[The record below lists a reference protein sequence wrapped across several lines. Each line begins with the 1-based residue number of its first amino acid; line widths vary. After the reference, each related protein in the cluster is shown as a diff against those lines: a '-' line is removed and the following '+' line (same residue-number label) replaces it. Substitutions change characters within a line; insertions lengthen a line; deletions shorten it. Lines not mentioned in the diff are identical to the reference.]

1 MPYSVFDLFKIGIG
15 PSSSHTVGPMVA
27 GRRFLG
33 ELKDKGLFDTV
44 RRVSARLHGSLAFT
58 GKGHNS
64 DIAVLLGLCGENP
77 DTIDPDAVP
86 AIVGTI
92 RSNETLNLGGEKTL
106 PFIESRDLVFDYEV
120 ILPAHSNGMC
130 LYAYDDKDECI
141 HKSVYYS
148 IGGGFVA
155 SEAEM
160 TSDRVEAMPEVAI
173 PYDYSTSE
181 ELMRMGELSNKTF
194 AEMVF
199 SNESAW
205 RTPNEVRK
213 GLDHI
218 WKTMKGCMERG
229 LKADGLLP
237 GELQVKRRARAL
249 HKGLEDGSTRNAAMP
264 HECMDWISHWAI
276 AVNEENASGGRIVTA
291 PTNGAAGVIPAVIRY
306 YEEMCPG
313 ADRIGVHDFLLSAA
327 AVGILIKMNA
337 SISGAE
343 AGCQGEVGSACAM
356 AAGGLAAAL
365 GGTNKQVE
373 NAAEIGL
380 EHHLGMTCDPV
391 GGLVQIPCIE
401 RNAMGAVKAI
411 NAASLALQGDGEHY
425 VSLDTVIE
433 TMRQTGEDMQ
443 SKYKETSQGGLA
455 VNVVAC

>member
-1 MPYSVFDLFKIGIG
+1 LAYSVFDLFKIGIG

-27 GRRFLG
+27 GGRFID
-33 ELKDKGLFDTV
+33 ELKEFGQFDQV
-44 RRVSARLHGSLAFT
+44 ARVAARLHGSLAYT
-58 GKGHNS
+58 GKGHAS
-64 DIAVLLGLCGENP
+64 DVAVLLGLSGEKP
-77 DTIDPDAVP
+77 GTIDPENVTG
-86 AIVGTI
+86 IVEYI
-92 RSNETLNLGGEKTL
+92 RGNGVLNLDGSRQI
-106 PFIESRDLVFDYEV
+106 PFTEVEDLVFDYDEV
-120 ILPAHSNGMC
+120 LPAHSNGMS
-130 LYAYDDKDECI
+130 LFAYDEGGECLR
-141 HKSVYYS
+141 KSVYYS

-155 SEAEM
+155 DEEEM
-160 TSDRVEAMPEVAI
+160 SGDRIIAAPDIAI
-173 PYDYSTSE
+173 PYDYTTAE
-181 ELMRMGELSNKTF
+181 ELLRMGEISNKSF
-194 AEMVF
+194 SEMVF
-199 SNESAW
+199 SNECAW
-205 RTPNEVRK
+205 ASPQEVRA

-218 WKTMKGCMERG
+218 WNTMRDCMERG
-229 LKADGLLP
+229 MKAEGILP
-237 GELQVKRRARAL
+237 GDLNVRRRARAL
-249 HKGLEDGSTRNAAMP
+249 RQDLDADAGRNSALP
-264 HECMDWISHWAI
+264 HECMDWISLWAI
-276 AVNEENASGGRIVTA
+276 SVNEENASGGKIVTA

-313 ADRIGVHDFLLSAA
+313 ADKIGIHDFLLAA
-327 AVGILIKMNA
+327 TAVGILIKMNA

-356 AAGGLAAAL
+356 AAGGLAAAF
-365 GGTNKQVE
+365 GGTNKQIE

-411 NAASLALQGDGEHY
+411 NAASLAMRGDGDHY
-425 VSLDTVIE
+425 VTLDAVIE

>member
-1 MPYSVFDLFKIGIG
+1 MAYSVFDLFKIGIG

-27 GRRFLG
+27 GGRFIR
-33 ELKDKGLFDTV
+33 ELKEAGQFDKV
-44 RRVSARLHGSLAFT
+44 ARVAARLHGSLAFT
-58 GKGHNS
+58 GKGHAS
-64 DIAVLLGLCGENP
+64 DVAVLLGLSGKKPE
-77 DTIDPDAVP
+77 TIDPADVSAV
-86 AIVGTI
+86 VEDI
-92 RSNETLNLGGEKTL
+92 RANGVINLNGEKSL
-106 PFIESRDLVFDYEV
+106 PFTEVQDLIFDYEE
-120 ILPAHSNGMC
+120 ILPAHSNGMR
-130 LYAYDDKDECI
+130 LYAHDADGKLLRC
-141 HKSVYYS
+141 SVYYS

-155 SEAEM
+155 DEAEM
-160 TSDRVEAMPEVAI
+160 SGERVIAIPEVAI
-173 PYDYSTSE
+173 PYDYTSAE
-181 ELMRMGELSNKTF
+181 ELIRMGEVSKKTF

-199 SNESAW
+199 SNECAW
-205 RTPNEVRK
+205 RSPDEVRK
-213 GLDHI
+213 RLDRI
-218 WKTMKGCMERG
+218 WRTMRNCMIRGMKT
-229 LKADGLLP
+229 DGMLP
-237 GELQVKRRARAL
+237 GDLNVKRRA
-249 HKGLEDGSTRNAAMP
+249 KGLRQTLYSDDRRNTALP
-264 HECMDWISHWAI
+264 HECMDWISLWAI
-276 AVNEENASGGRIVTA
+276 AVNEENAAGGKIVTA

-306 YEEMCPG
+306 YEKMCPG
-313 ADRIGVHDFLLSAA
+313 ADKVGIHDFLLTAA
-327 AVGILIKMNA
+327 AVGILIKTNA

-411 NAASLALQGDGEHY
+411 NAASLALRGDGEHY